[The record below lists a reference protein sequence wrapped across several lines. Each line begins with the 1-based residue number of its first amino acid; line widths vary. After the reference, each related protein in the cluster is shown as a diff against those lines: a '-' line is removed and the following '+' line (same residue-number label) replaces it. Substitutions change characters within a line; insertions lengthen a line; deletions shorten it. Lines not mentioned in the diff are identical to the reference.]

1 MFEVGF
7 TELLVISV
15 LALIVLGPERLPK
28 VVSEVGRWMGRAR
41 AMARQFREQLEEEVT
56 IVDLNA
62 PPKPAASATAP
73 TPAPAA
79 TAAAAT
85 AATAVPGE
93 YADPDLQ
100 HNDYPG
106 SAHTPVD
113 DPAGAYAD
121 PYATAPGP
129 ASGAVAEAAVDATPP
144 TSGAAG
150 EPDPIAPGDDGHEQR
165 RA

>member
-73 TPAPAA
+73 TPATAA
-79 TAAAAT
+79 TAA

-100 HNDYPG
+100 HNDYAG
-106 SAHTPVD
+106 SAYTPVD
-113 DPAGAYAD
+113 DPAGAYGD

-129 ASGAVAEAAVDATPP
+129 ASATAAEPVVSAAPTTGA
-144 TSGAAG
+144 AAG
-150 EPDPIAPGDDGHEQR
+150 EPGPISPVDDVHEQR

>member
-62 PPKPAASATAP
+62 PPKPATSATAP

-79 TAAAAT
+79 AAAT
-85 AATAVPGE
+85 GTANPGQ

-106 SAHTPVD
+106 SAYTPVD
-113 DPAGAYAD
+113 DPAGAYGD

-129 ASGAVAEAAVDATPP
+129 ASATADEPAVRATP
-144 TSGAAG
+144 TTGAAAG
-150 EPDPIAPGDDGHEQR
+150 APDPIAPGDDGHEQR